1 MPGDGAAVLEQ
12 PLPVS
17 PAVSLAGGAGS
28 SGLATVAVESV
39 ALATDRD
46 VLEDL
51 QEENDIY

>member
-17 PAVSLAGGAGS
+17 PAASLAGAGS

-51 QEENDIY
+51 QEENDIC